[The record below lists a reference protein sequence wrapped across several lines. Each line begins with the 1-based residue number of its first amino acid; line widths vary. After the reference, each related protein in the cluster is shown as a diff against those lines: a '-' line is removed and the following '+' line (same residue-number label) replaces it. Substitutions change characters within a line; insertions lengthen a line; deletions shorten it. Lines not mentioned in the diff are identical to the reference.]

1 MIPYFVIYGLLSR
14 GIDVQQLSLV
24 INYDLPKEK
33 HNRRIGRQRYGR
45 KGVAINLLN
54 DNDLNLLKDIEK
66 FYNTTINEMPAIFQ
80 N

>member
-1 MIPYFVIYGLLSR
+1 M
-14 GIDVQQLSLV
+14 
-24 INYDLPKEK
+24 
-33 HNRRIGRQRYGR
+33 GR

-66 FYNTTINEMPAIFQ
+66 FYNTTINEMPANISELI